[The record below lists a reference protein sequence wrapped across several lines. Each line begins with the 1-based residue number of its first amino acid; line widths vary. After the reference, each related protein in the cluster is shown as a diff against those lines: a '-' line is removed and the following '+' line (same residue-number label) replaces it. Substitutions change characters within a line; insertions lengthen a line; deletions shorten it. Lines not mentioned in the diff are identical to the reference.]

1 MNLINDLD
9 TEIAFAV
16 LFEKRHTGKIKSQ
29 DILPLIGRL
38 NKVLKQI
45 SEEISEENDINP
57 NDNLLS
63 KIAVH

>member
-16 LFEKRHTGKIKSQ
+16 LFEKKHQEKLKSK

-38 NKVLKQI
+38 NKALK
-45 SEEISEENDINP
+45 EITEKTEDENDLVSINSP
-57 NDNLLS
+57 MS
-63 KIAVH
+63 QTGIH